1 MGFLIGFLSA
11 VAIIVIFGLI
21 YVIVKQRNTIRLKGY
36 SNEYFS
42 PSFDELDKLNKFRYQ
57 YDRERKHDLDNI
69 VEQAKHLLEENNHF
83 DYPKNHPIFYLIRT
97 ITMNLQTEN
106 NLNVLKQKG
115 DRIRYDVKPK
125 KEDSL
130 NYTTAYFHFFEY
142 IIRQYISIN
151 KKDFKLN
158 DLLDIELS
166 KTPLI
171 SRVWRD
177 DRLLS
182 AYANIGCDVQ
192 EKNNYLV
199 ELPKSYKL
207 KTNDFKQDNN
217 HESAYIYPLGFVYA
231 YNGNHSTNAGLIK
244 SEGILSIDKVYD
256 LTGMY
261 EEYEFD
267 GTYFINNKTKEREKI
282 PFNMGAL
289 FEIGRVMLE
298 HPNLFPEEIKR
309 SVSKKQWKIIIIQKE
324 VVYNR
329 FFFVCIHLV

>member
-1 MGFLIGFLSA
+1 MWFIIGFLSA
-11 VAIIVIFGLI
+11 AAIIVIFSLI
-21 YVIVKQRNTIRLKGY
+21 YVTAKQRNTIRLRGY

-69 VEQAKHLLEENNHF
+69 IEHARHLLEENKHF

-106 NLNVLKQKG
+106 DLNVLKQKG
-115 DRIRYDVKPK
+115 DRIKYNVKPNK
-125 KEDSL
+125 KDSFH
-130 NYTTAYFHFFEY
+130 YTSAYFHFFEY
-142 IIRQYISIN
+142 IIRNYRLIN
-151 KKDFKLN
+151 KKDFKLK
-158 DLLDIELS
+158 DPLDIELS

-171 SRVWRD
+171 SGVWRD

-199 ELPKSYKL
+199 ELPKGFKL
-207 KTNDFKQDNN
+207 ETRNFKQDNN
-217 HESAYIYPLGFVYA
+217 HLGAYVYPLGFVYVF
-231 YNGNHSTNAGLIK
+231 NGNHSVNAGLIK
-244 SEGILSIDKVYD
+244 SEGTLAIDEVYD

-261 EEYEFD
+261 DEYEFD
-267 GTYFINNKTKEREKI
+267 GTYFINKETNEHEKI

-298 HPNLFPEEIKR
+298 HPKLFPKEIKQ
-309 SVSKKQWKIIIIQKE
+309 SVSK
-324 VVYNR
+324 
-329 FFFVCIHLV
+329 